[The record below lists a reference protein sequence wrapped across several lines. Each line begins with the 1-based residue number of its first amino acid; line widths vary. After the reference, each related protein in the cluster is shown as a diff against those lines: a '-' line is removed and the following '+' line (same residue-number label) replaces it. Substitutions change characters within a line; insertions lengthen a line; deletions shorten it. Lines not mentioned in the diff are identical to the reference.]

1 MSYDHKHVDAK
12 WQKRW
17 EEAGVFE
24 AKDGSKKDKY
34 YVLVEFPYPSGA
46 GLHVGHPRSYTALDI
61 IARKKRMEGKNVLFP
76 MGWDA
81 FGLPAEAYAIKT
93 GVHPSVVTKQNIDT
107 FRRQLKAIGFSFD
120 WSREVDTTD
129 PKYYRWT
136 QWMFNQFFKAGLAY
150 KAKASINWCPKDK
163 IGLANEEVVGGACER
178 CGTPVEKRDKEQWMI
193 AITKY
198 ADRLLEDLNTVD
210 YLPKIK
216 KQQEDWIGK
225 SEGAEIDFELNFTH
239 TPEANKNR
247 DPNGE
252 KAMLTVFTTRP
263 DTIFGVTYIVLAPEH
278 LWVKLATDDGHDVL
292 ENKAEVKAYLESVK
306 SRTEID
312 RTNDDKEKT
321 GVELKGV
328 KAINP
333 ATGEEIPMYV
343 ADYVLPNY
351 GTGVVMA
358 VPAHDERD
366 FAFVKKYE
374 LPVREVVAPY
384 FVMTGSNTP
393 REGVEN
399 AKRRSVSAI
408 IESVE
413 GGEFLLQ
420 IEGEETHF
428 AGGGV
433 EDGEDLVAALK
444 REIQEETGYTDFE
457 IGELAAEHIFS
468 SGYRI
473 PKKRNQHTLGAFFHV
488 RLLSDR
494 RVPSEVEQGQHQITW
509 TPRDKVRTQITWP
522 QHVAGW
528 DAFVEKKAF
537 VDDGKLV
544 NSGEFDGLMSDEA
557 RTKIVKWLEKQGTGR
572 AKTTYRLRDWVFSRQ
587 RYWGEPIPLVFCE
600 RCAAAES
607 SPSSEEGDSGRRG
620 WVAVPDEQLPVEL
633 PPVEKYEPTDN
644 GESPLS
650 AIDSFVNTTCPTCG
664 GPAKRETD
672 TMPNWAG
679 SSWYFLRYIDPN
691 NDKEFASKKAL
702 KYWTP
707 VDLYNGGMEHTTLH
721 LLYSRFWN
729 KFLFDQGFVP
739 TSEPYARRHSH
750 GLIMSEDGTKMSKSK
765 GNVVNPDEVVA
776 EYGADAFRTYILFM
790 GPFEEHVPWS
800 TNGLVGVRRFLD
812 KVERLAEKLGDE
824 PLEVTKALNKTIQK
838 VSDNIDGFRFNTAV
852 SELMKFVNIVQ
863 EAGSMSEDSFK
874 TFLTLLSPFAPHLS
888 NELWEKLGMNGL
900 VEEQAWPV
908 ADAKML
914 IDDEMKIVVQV
925 NGKLRGNLVV
935 PADITDAELIELAK
949 ADENVQK
956 HLTGEIKK
964 EIVVK
969 GKLVNFVV

>member
-1 MSYDHKHVDAK
+1 MLYSCPRMSYDHKHIDAK
-12 WQKRW
+12 WQQRW
-17 EEAGVFE
+17 DEAKVFE
-24 AKDGSKKDKY
+24 AKTGSKKKKY

-61 IARKKRMEGKNVLFP
+61 VARKKRMEGMNVLLP

-81 FGLPAEAYAIKT
+81 FGLPAENYAIKT
-93 GVHPSVVTKQNIDT
+93 GVHPGVVTKENIDN

-150 KAKASINWCPKDK
+150 KAKATINWCPKDK
-163 IGLANEEVVGGACER
+163 TGLANEEVIGGACER
-178 CGTPVEKRDKEQWMI
+178 CGTPVEKREKEQWMI

-198 ADRLLEDLNTVD
+198 ADRLIDDLKDVD

-216 KQQEDWIGK
+216 KQQEDWIGR
-225 SEGAEIDFELNFTH
+225 SEGAEIDFELNFTFK
-239 TPEANKNR
+239 PEANQNR
-247 DPNGE
+247 GPNGE
-252 KAMLTVFTTRP
+252 KAMLTAFTTRP

-278 LWVKLATDDGHDVL
+278 LWVKLATDDKHDVL
-292 ENKAEVKAYLESVK
+292 ENKEEVKAYLESVK

-333 ATGEEIPMYV
+333 ATGEEIPMWV

-358 VPAHDERD
+358 VPEHDERD
-366 FAFVKKYE
+366 RAFAEQYALPIVDEPLVSFDEGIEKAKGRKK
-374 LPVREVVAPY
+374 
-384 FVMTGSNTP
+384 
-393 REGVEN
+393 
-399 AKRRSVSAI
+399 
-408 IESVE
+408 
-413 GGEFLLQ
+413 
-420 IEGEETHF
+420 
-428 AGGGV
+428 
-433 EDGEDLVAALK
+433 
-444 REIQEETGYTDFE
+444 
-457 IGELAAEHIFS
+457 
-468 SGYRI
+468 
-473 PKKRNQHTLGAFFHV
+473 
-488 RLLSDR
+488 
-494 RVPSEVEQGQHQITW
+494 
-509 TPRDKVRTQITWP
+509 
-522 QHVAGW
+522 
-528 DAFVEKKAF
+528 
-537 VDDGKLV
+537 V
-544 NSGEFDGLMSDEA
+544 N
-557 RTKIVKWLEKQGTGR
+557 
-572 AKTTYRLRDWVFSRQ
+572 YRLRDWVFSRQ
-587 RYWGEPIPLVFCE
+587 RYWGEPIPLVHCE
-600 RCAAAES
+600 K
-607 SPSSEEGDSGRRG
+607 DG
-620 WVAVPDEQLPVEL
+620 WVAVPDDQLPVEL
-633 PPVEKYEPTDN
+633 PKVDKYEPTDN

-650 AIDSFVNTTCPTCG
+650 AIESFVNTTCPTCG

-679 SSWYFLRYIDPN
+679 SSWYFLRYVDPH
-691 NDKEFASKKAL
+691 NDEEFASKKAL

-729 KFLFDQGFVP
+729 KFLFDQGLVP

-800 TNGLVGVRRFLD
+800 TNGLIGVRRFLD

-824 PLEVTKALNKTIQK
+824 PVEVTRALHKTIQK

-852 SELMKFVNIVQ
+852 SELMKFVNIAQ
-863 EAGSMSEDSFK
+863 EAGSMSKESFGS
-874 TFLTLLSPFAPHLS
+874 FLALLSPFAPHLV
-888 NELWEKLGMNGL
+888 NELWEKLGMKGL

-908 ADAKML
+908 ADKAML
-914 IDDEMKIVVQV
+914 VDDEIKIVVQV
-925 NGKLRGNLVV
+925 NGKLRGTLVV
-935 PADITDAELIELAK
+935 PADIADAELVALAK
-949 ADENVQK
+949 ADENVK
-956 HLTGEIKK
+956 KFLTGEVKK

-969 GKLVNFVV
+969 GKLVNIVV

>member
-1 MSYDHKHVDAK
+1 MSYDHKRIDAK
-12 WQKRW
+12 WQQRW
-17 EEAGVFE
+17 DEAKIFE
-24 AKDGSKKDKY
+24 AQDGSKKDKY

-61 IARKKRMEGKNVLFP
+61 VARKKRMEGKNVLFP

-81 FGLPAEAYAIKT
+81 FGLPAENYAIKT
-93 GVHPSVVTKQNIDT
+93 GVHPSVVTRENIDN

-120 WSREVDTTD
+120 WSREVNTTD

-150 KAKASINWCPKDK
+150 KAKATINWCPKDK
-163 IGLANEEVVGGACER
+163 TGLANEEVVGGACER
-178 CGTPVEKRDKEQWMI
+178 CGTPVEKREKEQWMI

-225 SEGAEIDFELNFTH
+225 SEGAEIDFSLRLPPLDKGGARGVVST
-239 TPEANKNR
+239 TC
-247 DPNGE
+247 
-252 KAMLTVFTTRP
+252 LTAFTTRP

-278 LWVKLATDDGHDVL
+278 PWVKLATDDQHDVL
-292 ENKAEVKAYLESVK
+292 ENKEEVRAYLESVK

-333 ATGEEIPMYV
+333 ATGEEIPMWV

-366 FAFVKKYE
+366 RAFAEKYALPIVDEPLVSFDEGIEKSKGRKK
-374 LPVREVVAPY
+374 
-384 FVMTGSNTP
+384 TN
-393 REGVEN
+393 
-399 AKRRSVSAI
+399 
-408 IESVE
+408 
-413 GGEFLLQ
+413 
-420 IEGEETHF
+420 
-428 AGGGV
+428 
-433 EDGEDLVAALK
+433 
-444 REIQEETGYTDFE
+444 
-457 IGELAAEHIFS
+457 
-468 SGYRI
+468 
-473 PKKRNQHTLGAFFHV
+473 
-488 RLLSDR
+488 
-494 RVPSEVEQGQHQITW
+494 
-509 TPRDKVRTQITWP
+509 
-522 QHVAGW
+522 
-528 DAFVEKKAF
+528 
-537 VDDGKLV
+537 
-544 NSGEFDGLMSDEA
+544 
-557 RTKIVKWLEKQGTGR
+557 
-572 AKTTYRLRDWVFSRQ
+572 YRLRDWVFSRQ
-587 RYWGEPIPLVFCE
+587 RYWGEPIPLVHCE
-600 RCAAAES
+600 K
-607 SPSSEEGDSGRRG
+607 DG

-633 PPVEKYEPTDN
+633 PKVEKYEPTDS
-644 GESPLS
+644 GESPLAS
-650 AIDSFVNTTCPTCG
+650 IESFVNTTCPTCG

-679 SSWYFLRYIDPN
+679 SSWYFLRYIDPS
-691 NDKEFASKKAL
+691 NDTEFASKKAL

-729 KFLFDQGFVP
+729 KFLFDQGLVP
-739 TSEPYARRHSH
+739 TSEPYMRRHSH

-776 EYGADAFRTYILFM
+776 EYGADAFRAYILFM

-812 KVERLAEKLGDE
+812 KVERLADKLGDE
-824 PLEVTKALNKTIQK
+824 TPEVTKALHKTIQK
-838 VSDNIDGFRFNTAV
+838 VSSDIESFRFNTAV
-852 SELMKFVNIVQ
+852 SELMKFVNLVQ
-863 EAGSMSEDSFK
+863 ETKSLSAESFK
-874 TFLTLLSPFAPHLS
+874 VFLTLLSPFAPHLA
-888 NELWEKLGMNGL
+888 NELWEQLGMTGL
-900 VEEQAWPV
+900 VEEQSWPV
-908 ADAKML
+908 ADEKFL
-914 IDDEMKIVVQV
+914 VDDKITIVVQV
-925 NGKLRGNLVV
+925 NGKLRASLEVS
-935 PADITDAELIELAK
+935 PEISDEDLLQLAK

-956 HLTGEIKK
+956 FLVGEIKK

>member
-1 MSYDHKHVDAK
+1 MSYDHKHIDAK

-17 EEAGVFE
+17 DEAGVFE
-24 AKDGSKKDKY
+24 AKDGSKKEKY

-61 IARKKRMEGKNVLFP
+61 VARKKRMQGMNVLFP

-93 GVHPSVVTKQNIDT
+93 GVHPSVTTKENIDT

-120 WSREVDTTD
+120 WSREIDTTD

-136 QWMFNQFFKAGLAY
+136 QWMFNKFFKAGLAY
-150 KAKASINWCPKDK
+150 KAKAMINWCPKDK
-163 IGLANEEVVGGACER
+163 TGLANEEVVGGACER
-178 CGTPVEKRDKEQWMI
+178 CGTPVEKREKEQWMI

-225 SEGAEIDFELNFTH
+225 SEGAEIDFAFDGL
-239 TPEANKNR
+239 PGK
-247 DPNGE
+247 
-252 KAMLTVFTTRP
+252 LTVFTTRP
-263 DTIFGVTYIVLAPEH
+263 DTLFGVTYVVFSPEH
-278 LWVKLATDDGHDVL
+278 PLVASITTSEQKSAVEKYVAEAKRKTDIERGD
-292 ENKAEVKAYLESVK
+292 ESKA
-306 SRTEID
+306 
-312 RTNDDKEKT
+312 KT
-321 GVELKGV
+321 GVFTGAYV
-328 KAINP
+328 VNP
-333 ATGEEIPMYV
+333 VNNEKIPVWV
-343 ADYVLPNY
+343 ADYVLAGY
-351 GTGVVMA
+351 GTGAVMA

-366 FAFVKKYE
+366 FAFAETNK
-374 LPVREVVAPY
+374 LPMKTVVRPLAVFKIAVPA
-384 FVMTGSNTP
+384 FRASTGAVDEI
-393 REGVEN
+393 RVE
-399 AKRRSVSAI
+399 S
-408 IESVE
+408 ECY
-413 GGEFLLQ
+413 
-420 IEGEETHF
+420 EGE
-428 AGGGV
+428 G
-433 EDGEDLVAALK
+433 D
-444 REIQEETGYTDFE
+444 
-457 IGELAAEHIFS
+457 S
-468 SGYRI
+468 
-473 PKKRNQHTLGAFFHV
+473 
-488 RLLSDR
+488 
-494 RVPSEVEQGQHQITW
+494 
-509 TPRDKVRTQITWP
+509 
-522 QHVAGW
+522 
-528 DAFVEKKAF
+528 
-537 VDDGKLV
+537 V
-544 NSGEFDGLMSDEA
+544 NSGFLDGLPTAEA
-557 RTKIVKWLEKQGTGR
+557 KKAIIAELENQGVGR
-572 AKTTYRLRDWVFSRQ
+572 GKTTYRLRDWVFSRQ
-587 RYWGEPIPLVFCE
+587 RYWGEPIPLVHCE
-600 RCAAAES
+600 K
-607 SPSSEEGDSGRRG
+607 DG
-620 WVAVPDEQLPVEL
+620 WVAVPDDQLPVEL
-633 PPVEKYEPTDN
+633 PKVEKYEPTDN
-644 GESPLS
+644 GESPLA
-650 AIDSFVNTTCPTCG
+650 AIESFVNTTCPTCG

-691 NDKEFASKKAL
+691 NDKEFASKEAL

-776 EYGADAFRTYILFM
+776 EFGADAFRTYILFM

-824 PLEVTKALNKTIQK
+824 PVEITKALHKTIQR

-852 SELMKFVNIVQ
+852 SELMKFVNVAQ
-863 EAGSMSEDSFK
+863 EAGSMSKDSFAA
-874 TFLTLLSPFAPHLS
+874 FLTLLSPFAPHLS
-888 NELWEKLGMNGL
+888 NELWEKLGMKGL

-914 IDDEMKIVVQV
+914 VDDTIKIVVQV
-925 NGKLRGNLVV
+925 NGKLRGSLVV
-935 PADITDAELIELAK
+935 PADISDSELLELAK
-949 ADENVQK
+949 SDENVQK
-956 HLTGEIKK
+956 YLTDEIKK

>member
-1 MSYDHKHVDAK
+1 MSYDHKHIDAK

-17 EEAGVFE
+17 EETGVFE
-24 AKDGSKKDKY
+24 AKDGSKKKKY

-61 IARKKRMEGKNVLFP
+61 AARKKRMEGMNVLFP

-93 GVHPSVVTKQNIDT
+93 GVHPSIVTKDNIDN

-120 WSREVDTTD
+120 WSREINTTD

-150 KAKASINWCPKDK
+150 KAKATINWCPKDK
-163 IGLANEEVVGGACER
+163 TGLANEEVVGGACER

-198 ADRLLEDLNTVD
+198 ADRLLEDLKTVD

-225 SEGAEIDFELNFTH
+225 SEGALIKFEDI
-239 TPEANKNR
+239 E
-247 DPNGE
+247 
-252 KAMLTVFTTRP
+252 VFTTRP
-263 DTIFGVTYIVLAPEH
+263 DTIDGVTYVVLAPEH
-278 LWVKLATDDGHDVL
+278 AMVADLTTADQHQAVQDYIAATAKKTDIERGDD
-292 ENKAEVKAYLESVK
+292 
-306 SRTEID
+306 SR
-312 RTNDDKEKT
+312 EKT
-321 GVELKGV
+321 GVFTGSYV
-328 KAINP
+328 TNP
-333 ATGEEIPMYV
+333 VNGEKVPV
-343 ADYVLPNY
+343 WVSDYVLVNY
-351 GTGVVMA
+351 GTGAVMA
-358 VPAHDERD
+358 VPQHDDRD
-366 FAFVKKYE
+366 RAFAEKFGLPIEDRPLLGIDEAIKK
-374 LPVREVVAPY
+374 
-384 FVMTGSNTP
+384 
-393 REGVEN
+393 
-399 AKRRSVSAI
+399 AK
-408 IESVE
+408 
-413 GGEFLLQ
+413 G
-420 IEGEETHF
+420 
-428 AGGGV
+428 
-433 EDGEDLVAALK
+433 
-444 REIQEETGYTDFE
+444 
-457 IGELAAEHIFS
+457 
-468 SGYRI
+468 
-473 PKKRNQHTLGAFFHV
+473 
-488 RLLSDR
+488 
-494 RVPSEVEQGQHQITW
+494 
-509 TPRDKVRTQITWP
+509 
-522 QHVAGW
+522 
-528 DAFVEKKAF
+528 EKK
-537 VDDGKLV
+537 V
-544 NSGEFDGLMSDEA
+544 N
-557 RTKIVKWLEKQGTGR
+557 
-572 AKTTYRLRDWVFSRQ
+572 YRLRDWVFSRQ
-587 RYWGEPIPLVFCE
+587 RYWGEPIPLVHCE
-600 RCAAAES
+600 K
-607 SPSSEEGDSGRRG
+607 DG

-633 PPVEKYEPTDN
+633 PQVEKYEPTDN

-650 AIDSFVNTTCPTCG
+650 AIESFVNTTCPTCG

-691 NDKEFASKKAL
+691 NDQAFASKEAL

-739 TSEPYARRHSH
+739 TSEPYTRRHSH

-800 TNGLVGVRRFLD
+800 INGLIGVRRFLD
-812 KVERLAEKLGDE
+812 KVERLAEKIGDE
-824 PLEVTKALNKTIQK
+824 PAEVTKVLHKTIQK

-852 SELMKFVNIVQ
+852 SELMKFVNVAQ
-863 EAGSMSEDSFK
+863 EGGSMSEDSFK
-874 TFLTLLSPFAPHLS
+874 AFLTLLSPFAPHLA
-888 NELWEKLGMNGL
+888 NELWEKLGMTGL
-900 VEEQAWPV
+900 VEEQTWPV
-908 ADAKML
+908 ADAKL
-914 IDDEMKIVVQV
+914 LVDDEIKIVVQV

-935 PADITDAELIELAK
+935 PADIADAELIELAK